1 MLTYTLTRRIA
12 TAATVL
18 FTLAFSASQAQ
29 SLADYA
35 IDQTTGYRMQR
46 YRAPV
51 PADLPGAI
59 TIDTVTAH
67 ALHEKRAAVFIDVYP
82 PKGLGPDPLD
92 GHWITSDIRESL
104 PGAVWLPEVGRGHL
118 QADELAY
125 FQRNLERLSGSD
137 RTAALV
143 FFCTADCWQS
153 WNAAKRAIAL
163 GYLDVHWYP
172 LGSDGWLE
180 EGHSL
185 QPIEPVNFIDAA
197 RPGLTPDSSA
207 PANDSVTGG
216 QAGDDEPGN
225 DTDTDSF
232 RFPDTADVFLVDQT
246 GRETPI
252 GKVDFS
258 ANTSGSAEVVFDLD
272 AGLFEDH
279 FLSMRPF
286 RCLTESSEWFCHLP
300 YPYEI
305 SRSIDKDNLTD
316 LEYQLLFIWKSP
328 KTFGIDAWNGVYYQ
342 LTAQEDGQISGE
354 LLQGDLNV
362 LANPPEPMSY
372 PIDLSEFT
380 EEDADKRRFPEI
392 IIRP

>member
-1 MLTYTLTRRIA
+1 MLTYTLTRHIA

-18 FTLAFSASQAQ
+18 FSLALTTSQAQ

-46 YRAPV
+46 YRSPV

-59 TIDTVTAH
+59 TIDTAAAY
-67 ALHEKRAAVFIDVYP
+67 ALHNEGAAVFIDVYP
-82 PKGLGPDPLD
+82 PRGLGPDPLD

-104 PGAVWLPEVGRGHL
+104 PGSVWLPEVGRGHL
-118 QADELAY
+118 QADELNY
-125 FQRNLERLSGSD
+125 FQRNLERLTDSD
-137 RTAALV
+137 QAASVV

-153 WNAAKRAIAL
+153 WNAAKRATAL
-163 GYLDVHWYP
+163 GYLNVHWYP
-172 LGSDGWLE
+172 LGSDGWAE

-185 QPIEPVNFIDAA
+185 QRIEPVNFIDASL
-197 RPGLTPDSSA
+197 PGLAHSDTASGSE
-207 PANDSVTGG
+207 SVTGG
-216 QAGDDEPGN
+216 QAGDA
-225 DTDTDSF
+225 DSGDPATAF
-232 RFPDTADVFLVDQT
+232 RFADSANVFLVDQS
-246 GRETPI
+246 GKETPI
-252 GKVDFS
+252 GKISFS
-258 ANTSGSAEVVFDLD
+258 TDTSESAEFVFDLD

-286 RCLTESSEWFCHLP
+286 RCLTESSEWFCYLP

-305 SRSIDKDNLTD
+305 SRSVSKDNLTD

-342 LTAQEDGQISGE
+342 LTAQEDGQIRGE

-380 EEDADKRRFPEI
+380 KEDSDKRRFPEI
-392 IIRP
+392 VIRP